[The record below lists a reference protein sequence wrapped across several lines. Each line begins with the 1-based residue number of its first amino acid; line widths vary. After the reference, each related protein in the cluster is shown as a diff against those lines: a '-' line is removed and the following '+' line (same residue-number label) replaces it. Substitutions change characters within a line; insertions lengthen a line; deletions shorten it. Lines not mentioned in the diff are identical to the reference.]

1 MSNVVTVKGTLLA
14 GPPKSSCNGFPSGL
28 VNAAFELTPPNKV
41 AAVSCYGSPN
51 VNSPSSFVELDGVGA
66 GNTVTQGTFLY
77 IRTVGAMTIR
87 ITQGSGGGAVVST
100 LNVQGLYMQ
109 EFPAGTPLT
118 LLEAQGVGVIEYFV
132 SGNL

>member
-14 GPPKSSCNGFPSGL
+14 GPPKSSCNGFPSAL
-28 VNAAFELTPPNKV
+28 VNAAFELTPPNKS

-51 VNSPSSFVELDGVGA
+51 VNTPSSFVELDGVGP

-77 IRTVGAMTIR
+77 IRTTGPMTIR

-100 LNVQGLYMQ
+100 LLIQGLYIQ
-109 EFPAGTPLT
+109 ELQAGTPLT